1 VQTSDALSLEFTV
14 DTVEEESSLH
24 CQYITTGSKTC
35 CHDFS
40 YTPATSGTTKIHK
53 KDKPKEGCRHT
64 NHTRHTG
71 ASSEYVSMVYYQ
83 KATQGVNST
92 DAGPP
97 PVDAQPTSAMSKQDV
112 MLPPNECFGLSC
124 CPKHGG
130 PKRGVVCP
138 LRTKCRGSCI
148 LLFWCGFQT

>member
-1 VQTSDALSLEFTV
+1 MSHKHLTLSIKCFRHAFACQAGPWWTPFHTPRLEGVQTSHALSLE
-14 DTVEEESSLH
+14 SLLH
-24 CQYITTGSKTC
+24 CQYITTGTKTC

-53 KDKPKEGCRHT
+53 KGKRKEGCRHT

-112 MLPPNECFGLSC
+112 MLPPKECFGL
-124 CPKHGG
+124 
-130 PKRGVVCP
+130 
-138 LRTKCRGSCI
+138 
-148 LLFWCGFQT
+148 